1 MGTCVRS
8 RLARLWRLAR
18 MVPLPA
24 PCEPRGRVRS
34 VLPGCMEKV
43 YAWVEK
49 DWRQALAVALIEVRA
64 NSISV
69 YEDVSCSGAPLQP
82 AT

>member
-1 MGTCVRS
+1 
-8 RLARLWRLAR
+8 
-18 MVPLPA
+18 
-24 PCEPRGRVRS
+24 
-34 VLPGCMEKV
+34 MEKV

-69 YEDVSCSGAPLQP
+69 YEDASCSGAPLQP